1 VPYSDPGKVDDIV
14 SRSRAGVMYLVAAA
28 SFLVAGIAGFIGGTS
43 ASIAFFVLSA
53 VFGILALKFWTSS
66 KESDDS

>member
-1 VPYSDPGKVDDIV
+1 
-14 SRSRAGVMYLVAAA
+14 MYLIAAA
-28 SFLVAGIAGFIGGTS
+28 SFLVAGIAGFVGGTS